1 MTLSDGDLPL
11 LIWGIGGY
19 EVARLVQ
26 ISAVECGVGS
36 DVSCQIFTIVDV
48 VHLVP
53 LWTWRY

>member
-1 MTLSDGDLPL
+1 M
-11 LIWGIGGY
+11 GIGGY